1 MRIGL
6 VGVGRIGAF
15 HARTLSQLPHVS
27 SVVVT
32 DADLGRARDVAA
44 ELSLEAADSL
54 DDLLRS
60 GADALVVATATAT
73 HPALILRGVQAGIP
87 VFCEKPVASDIG
99 GTLEVIRQTAGSRV
113 PVQVGFQRRF
123 DAGYA
128 AAREAAQS
136 GSLGWVHTIRAT
148 TLDAAPPPESY
159 LATSGG
165 FFRDCAVHDFDAIRW
180 VTGRE
185 VLTAYAVGRN
195 RGADMF
201 LAADDV
207 DTVSALLTLDDDTLA
222 VVSNSRYNAAGYDV
236 RLELLGSQDGIS
248 AGLDDRLPLRS
259 AQPGVA
265 FPSGP
270 AYPQFLE
277 RFGDAYRAELT
288 AFTRLVAGGE
298 PSPCTMQ
305 DALEAFYIA
314 EACELSRRRN
324 APVQLAE
331 VRSEQPAARL

>member
-15 HARTLSQLPHVS
+15 HARTLSRLPHVS

-32 DADLGRARDVAA
+32 DADPGRARDVAG
-44 ELSLEAADSL
+44 ELGLGQADSL
-54 DDLLRS
+54 DALLSS
-60 GADALVVATATAT
+60 GPDALVIATATDT
-73 HPALILRGVQAGIP
+73 HPALIMRGVQAGLP
-87 VFCEKPVASDIG
+87 VFCEKPVAADIG
-99 GTLEVIRQTAGSRV
+99 GTLEVIRQAAGGQA

-128 AAREAAQS
+128 AARDAVRS

-148 TLDAAPPPESY
+148 TLDAAPPPQEY
-159 LATSGG
+159 LAASGG
-165 FFRDCAVHDFDAIRW
+165 FFRDCSIHDFDAIRW

-185 VLTAYAVGRN
+185 VVSAFAVGQN
-195 RGADMF
+195 RGAEMF
-201 LAADDV
+201 RAVDDV

-222 VVSNSRYNAAGYDV
+222 LVSNSRYNAAGYDV
-236 RLELLGSQDGIS
+236 RLELLGSEGGIS
-248 AGLDDRLPLRS
+248 AGLDDGLPLRS
-259 AQPGVA
+259 AQPGVT
-265 FPSGP
+265 FPAGP
-270 AYPQFLE
+270 AYPQFME
-277 RFGDAYRAELT
+277 RFRDAYQAELT
-288 AFTRLVAGGE
+288 AFTHLVADGG

-331 VRSEQPAARL
+331 VRSEQPAAR